1 MQKRKI
7 CIYCETWE
15 SGGIE
20 SFLANVIQR
29 LDMQQLSVDIVA
41 ASLKD
46 SVFTQSLEQ
55 IGVQFWELSGSTRKM
70 HRNLTMFRRLLAE
83 RHYDVLHLNIYQALS
98 MCYAREAKKAGVPV
112 RIIHSHNTAL
122 RKSVARP
129 IKIAIHEVSKRWMAG
144 NGTKFLACSSDAAQF
159 MFPKN
164 IAHSGCFSVV
174 PNGIETERFRF
185 NEEKRDDFR
194 TQWGLQGKLV
204 VGNIGRLCYQ
214 KNQTFLL
221 DVFSRLQSMQPNS
234 KLLLV
239 GAGDEEHILRDKAR
253 RLNIEADVLFYGT
266 TSTPEET
273 LWAMDIFVFPSLFE
287 GLGIVA
293 IEAQTAGIPVFC
305 SEAIPKEAYVTEQMH
320 QIPLSEGAENW
331 AKQISEWQP
340 IQDRIEPMFKVRQAG
355 FDIADVARQMAD
367 YYLEG

>member
-55 IGVQFWELSGSTRKM
+55 IGVRFRELSGSTRKM

-83 RHYDVLHLNIYQALS
+83 QHYDVLHLNIYQALS

-122 RKSVARP
+122 RKSVTRS
-129 IKIAIHEVSKRWMAG
+129 IKIAIHEVSKRRMAG

-159 MFPKN
+159 MFPQK

-185 NEEKRDDFR
+185 NEKRRDDFR

-204 VGNIGRLCYQ
+204 LGNIGRLCYQ

-253 RLNIEADVLFYGT
+253 RLNIEGDVLFYGT
-266 TSTPEET
+266 TSTPEEA

-293 IEAQTAGIPVFC
+293 IEAQAAGLPIFC
-305 SEAIPKEAYVTEQMH
+305 SETIPKEAYVTEQMH
-320 QIPLSEGAENW
+320 QIPLEKGAEVW
-331 AKQISEWQP
+331 AEQISKCQP
-340 IQDRIEPMFKVRQAG
+340 MQDRTESMLKIRQAG
-355 FDIADVARQMAD
+355 FDIEDVAKQMAD
-367 YYLEG
+367 YYMEG